1 MARYLLRRVILAVP
15 VLLLVSMITFFGQ
28 FLLPGDPLVTLFGA
42 NFDAAITAEQVEELR
57 HEHGLDQ
64 PAPVQYVRWL
74 SGVVR
79 GDFGMSISAHAPVKD
94 LVFQKLS
101 VSIWL
106 TSTTLILNVFI
117 GIVLGVVAGILPG
130 GKVDFVA
137 TLIASW
143 GVATPNFWLA
153 ILLILFFALKLGWFP
168 ASGWGDPMADPIGAI
183 RFMVLP
189 VLALGLF
196 GSASI
201 MRQTRSSILEVMSQ
215 DYMTTA
221 RAKGLAPREV
231 IVRHGL
237 RNALIPIITVAAF
250 QVSGL
255 IGGSVLVERVFA
267 IPGFGRLAVEAMQT
281 NDFPVVQM
289 VVLLSAVAVIA
300 ANLLAD
306 VLYAVADPR
315 IRYE

>member
-1 MARYLLRRVILAVP
+1 MARYLLRRVILAIP
-15 VLLLVSMITFFGQ
+15 VLMLVSMITFFGQ

-42 NFDAAITAEQVEELR
+42 NFDASITAEQVEELR
-57 HEHGLDQ
+57 REHGLDR
-64 PAPVQYVRWL
+64 PAPVQYVSWL

-79 GDFGMSISAHAPVKD
+79 GDFGMSIASHEPVKD

-117 GIVLGVVAGILPG
+117 GVVLGVVAGILPG
-130 GKVDFVA
+130 GKVDFFA

-168 ASGWGDPMADPIGAI
+168 ASGWGDPIGDPIGAV

-221 RAKGLAPREV
+221 RAKGLASREV
-231 IVRHGL
+231 IIRHRPPQRTHPDHHRGRIPGIRPHRRLGTRRARVR
-237 RNALIPIITVAAF
+237 
-250 QVSGL
+250 
-255 IGGSVLVERVFA
+255 

-281 NDFPVVQM
+281 NDYPVVQM